1 MVQIVKGD
9 KLNFIRE
16 DIKGADRARRVKQVV
31 VCPINTTFTYMIKK
45 QLIRNSDIN
54 IYGINRAEL
63 IYGMAPP
70 LLQGKKYHS
79 ASA

>member
-16 DIKGADRARRVKQVV
+16 DIKGADRARLVKQVV

-54 IYGINRAEL
+54 IYNINRGKL
-63 IYGMAPP
+63 IHRA
-70 LLQGKKYHS
+70 
-79 ASA
+79 AT